1 MIENV
6 IKKLFPIRD
15 EKGQPCTFPTFAS
28 QVFFDDGSVL
38 EGKEFGSSGSIDPL
52 TIYPVGSIYMSVNET
67 SPASLFGGT
76 WEQLKDRF
84 LLGAGD
90 SYAAGSE
97 GGEAAHVLTVDEL
110 AQHAHGPGPS
120 SQRNWVPNSNYGRHQ
135 VTTGTGAVYVLGID
149 SIDAYTWGQTYPTG
163 SGIAH
168 NNMPPYLSVYMW
180 KRVS

>member
-38 EGKEFGSSGSIDPL
+38 EGKEFGSGGSIDPL

-76 WEQLKDRF
+76 WEQMKDRF

-97 GGEAAHVLTVDEL
+97 GGKASVTINPENLPSRIL
-110 AQHAHGPGPS
+110 A
-120 SQRNWVPNSNYGRHQ
+120 V
-135 VTTGTGAVYVLGID
+135 
-149 SIDAYTWGQTYPTG
+149 GQNNTG
-163 SGIAH
+163 SEMTLTGFEEKTITKANGAWPAATINVLKSKGIMEYYGAPVD
-168 NNMPPYLSVYMW
+168 NMPPYLSVYMW